1 MYEYNIATNKSQ
13 KRGDMDERELLK
25 RGLDECIE
33 MLGRDLVY
41 SHKELCCDFYGYTPE
56 GMIDYGLG
64 MDTKEVPFVWGDETP
79 MEYYAFVTIDPKT
92 GSITRE
98 YEKSTLPR

>member
-1 MYEYNIATNKSQ
+1 MLSIKEMRKIA
-13 KRGDMDERELLK
+13 RDACIDMIGE
-25 RGLDECIE
+25 
-33 MLGRDLVY
+33 DLVY
-41 SHKELCCDFYGYTPE
+41 AHKELCCDFYSTDINFDGLFH
-56 GMIDYGLG
+56 YGLG

-98 YEKSTLPR
+98 YEKSTLPQEKRK